1 MAFHLSSDVIRT
13 SSASSL
19 PRRIQARTTFA
30 ITTTSLKNITTT
42 SLDNITTTSLTI
54 NIINMVGCFKKQWVN
69 TTDHQCHVKN

>member
-30 ITTTSLKNITTT
+30 ITTTSLANIT
-42 SLDNITTTSLTI
+42 SRLIKLIT
-54 NIINMVGCFKKQWVN
+54 INMVGCFKKQRVN
-69 TTDHQCHVKN
+69 TNIINVM